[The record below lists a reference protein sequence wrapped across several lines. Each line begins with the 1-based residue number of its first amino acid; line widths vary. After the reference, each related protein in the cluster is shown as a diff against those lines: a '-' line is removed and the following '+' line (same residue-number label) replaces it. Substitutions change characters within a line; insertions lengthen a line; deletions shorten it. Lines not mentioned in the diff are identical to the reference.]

1 MTTLARW
8 NPFKAAARLDP
19 MSSFPISRF
28 DDMFRSLASPSLWR
42 EMEMAP
48 DMRLDV
54 TEKDN
59 AYLVKADLP
68 GVDKGDIE
76 VSVEGNQVAITA
88 EVKRSTEQKD
98 DEHTL
103 CSERYY
109 GKVYR
114 AFSLPAE
121 IDSAKADAH
130 YEGGVLTLT
139 LPKSGNGASRRISVS

>member
-8 NPFKAAARLDP
+8 NPFKAATRMDP
-19 MSSFPISRF
+19 IGNFPISSF
-28 DDMFRSLASPSLWR
+28 DDMFRSLASRPLWR
-42 EMEMAP
+42 EMEMTP

-59 AYLVKADLP
+59 AYHVKADLP
-68 GVDKGDIE
+68 GVDKHDIE
-76 VSVEGNQVAITA
+76 ISVEGNQVAISA
-88 EVKRSTEQKD
+88 EIKRSTEQKN
-98 DEHTL
+98 DEQML

-114 AFSLPAE
+114 TFSLPAE
-121 IDSAKADAH
+121 IDSSKADAH

-139 LPKSGNGASRRISVS
+139 LPKSGNESSRRITVS